1 MFLFLNELLR
11 SKVRN
16 GKKVKKHY
24 DQIRTASIKKAN
36 WPSQNRN
43 IAPTEKHSR
52 SVPIAMF
59 NGGERRCRNEIRSM
73 TSFIPFFALYVRI
86 PPMVVTIRTPRV
98 HSKALRRSPADSHV
112 INEPHQLRRG
122 ALELGNSLKDVRTRV
137 ASSTLHISLQDC
149 G

>member
-11 SKVRN
+11 SKVKN

-24 DQIRTASIKKAN
+24 DHIRTASIKKAN

-59 NGGERRCRNEIRSM
+59 NGGKDDAEM
-73 TSFIPFFALYVRI
+73 KFAV
-86 PPMVVTIRTPRV
+86 
-98 HSKALRRSPADSHV
+98 
-112 INEPHQLRRG
+112 
-122 ALELGNSLKDVRTRV
+122 
-137 ASSTLHISLQDC
+137 
-149 G
+149 